1 MRSLSDLSQSCKRE
15 RGRNERGETFE
26 KVSPHAPYQSFKT
39 EGIFLG
45 VRTET
50 AAEIGF
56 DDRCRADGSDIGRK
70 AAPRR
75 CTTET
80 VRIKNARSG
89 RFNIHLNQTE
99 LLKNSFFNSSVFRF
113 I

>member
-39 EGIFLG
+39 EGI

-56 DDRCRADGSDIGRK
+56 DDRCRADGSYIGRK

-75 CTTET
+75 CTT
-80 VRIKNARSG
+80 VWKLS
-89 RFNIHLNQTE
+89 
-99 LLKNSFFNSSVFRF
+99 K
-113 I
+113 